1 MDEAE
6 RRHWEG
12 REREQGF
19 IRVRLR
25 LLGTDE
31 GGRTGPIADGYRS
44 SWDIGNRSED
54 DEPTI
59 NDAPLLFD
67 EPGKW
72 LAPRESSTAR
82 LHPLAPELWR
92 HVGPGLEVVM
102 KEGARVVGRGEVIE
116 VVGLRDAGMPHE

>member
-6 RRHWEG
+6 RRHWQR

-19 IRVRLR
+19 VRLR
-25 LLGTDE
+25 LRLLPTEE
-31 GGRTGPIADGYRS
+31 GGRKGPIADGYRG

-54 DEPTI
+54 DEPTS

-72 LAPRESSTAR
+72 LSPGESATAR
-82 LHPLAPELWR
+82 LHPLAPEFWL
-92 HVGPGLEVVM
+92 HVKPGLKVVM
-102 KEGARVVGRGEVIE
+102 KEGRRVVGRGEVVE
-116 VVGLRDAGMPHE
+116 VVAPLEAEPSAE